1 MKLKGYF
8 QHYKHMELSPTEKF
22 SLFEKIMQQKFTP
35 QKPSLLSRILY
46 TKTFRYSIATFVILV

>member
-22 SLFEKIMQQKFTP
+22 SLFEKIMEQKFAP
-35 QKPSLLSRILY
+35 QKP
-46 TKTFRYSIATFVILV
+46 